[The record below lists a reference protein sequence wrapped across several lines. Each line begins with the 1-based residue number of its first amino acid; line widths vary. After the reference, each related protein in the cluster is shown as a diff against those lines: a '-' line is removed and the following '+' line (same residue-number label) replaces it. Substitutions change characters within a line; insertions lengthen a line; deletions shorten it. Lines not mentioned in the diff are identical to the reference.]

1 MLPQTAVGE
10 GAGAVRYNP
19 LPMAATGRFIG
30 TPMRRV
36 EDRPLLTGR
45 GRYTDDITL
54 PGTLHAY
61 FVRSPYAHARI
72 TRLDLAAT
80 RRAPGVVAVVAGPDV
95 RTLGSP
101 SVNTFFPG
109 TKAAP
114 HPILADGVVH
124 AVGEPVVAIAAET
137 KAQARDAAELVEVDY
152 EPLPPLVTP
161 EDALGASAPT
171 LYPSIAENCAFA
183 NTWRAGDVAAAFAG
197 SHRVV
202 KLRVEQTRL
211 SSVHLEP
218 RAALA
223 TYDAATD
230 ELTVWLST
238 QAPFRERA
246 ELASILGIPENRVR
260 VIAPDVGGGFGAKGA
275 PYRDYVITAY
285 FALTL
290 KRPVKWVATRAED
303 IISTQQGRGSNAEAE
318 LAVDA
323 DGRIRGL
330 RGRIFTPLGAQ
341 LMMNGQGPA
350 RNYGRTL
357 PGAYVVPALEIEV
370 RGAYTTTPS
379 TGPYR
384 GAGRPE
390 GIFMIE
396 RLMDAAA
403 RATGLDPAEIRRRNF
418 VPKDAFPYKT
428 PTGTVYDSGDY
439 LTAFE
444 KALKLADYERLRK
457 EQQAARA
464 RGELVGVGLAAYVEP
479 AAFGWESG
487 SVRIEKTGAVT
498 VVTGSSAHGQ
508 GHETTWAQ
516 IVAEVLGVEPATIRV
531 RHGDTQSA
539 PQGIGTFGSR
549 STALGGSAAFRAAE
563 QVRDKARRIAAG
575 MLEAAPEDVVL
586 ADGGFQVTGVPSRR
600 ATWRQV
606 AASAYKGAHLP
617 AGEGPGLDATVFFN
631 AENEAWS
638 FGACVATVSID
649 RDTGEVRLASV
660 VWVDDAGTIVNPLL
674 AEGQLHGS
682 YAQGAGQ
689 ALLEGLIYDRDG
701 QLVTATLMD
710 YAVPRLG
717 DFPEPTLAKTVTPSP
732 RNPLGVKG
740 LGEAGCI
747 AVPPAIVNAV
757 ADALEEWGAPHLDM
771 PITAEKVWRVVHSG
785 RRQPV
790 S

>member
-1 MLPQTAVGE
+1 MP
-10 GAGAVRYNP
+10 
-19 LPMAATGRFIG
+19 AARFIG

-45 GRYTDDITL
+45 GRYTDDITP

-72 TRLDLAAT
+72 TRLAVDAA
-80 RRAPGVVAVVAGPDV
+80 RRAPGVVAVLTGADV
-95 RTLGSP
+95 RGLGAP

-109 TKAAP
+109 TKTAP
-114 HPILADGVVH
+114 HPILADGAVH
-124 AVGEPVVAIAAET
+124 AVGEPVAAIAAET
-137 KAQARDAAELVEVDY
+137 SAQARDAAELVEVEY
-152 EPLPPLVTP
+152 EPLPALVRP
-161 EDALGASAPT
+161 EDALAPGAPI
-171 LYPSIAENCAFA
+171 LYDAVPDNCAFA
-183 NTWRAGDVAAAFAG
+183 HAWKVGDVAAAFGGA
-197 SHRVV
+197 HRVV

-223 TYDAATD
+223 TYDGATG

-246 ELASILGIPENRVR
+246 ELASILGIPENRLR

-285 FALTL
+285 LALAL
-290 KRPVKWVATRAED
+290 ERPVKWVATRAED
-303 IISTQQGRGSNAEAE
+303 IVATQQGRGSHAEAE

-323 DGRIRGL
+323 RGRIRGL
-330 RGRIFTPLGAQ
+330 RARIVTPLGAQ
-341 LMMNGQGPA
+341 IMINGQGPA

-357 PGAYVVPALEIEV
+357 PGAYVVPAVDIEV
-370 RGAYTTTPS
+370 RGVYTTTPP

-396 RLMDAAA
+396 RLMDEAA
-403 RATGLDPAEIRRRNF
+403 RAVGLDPAEIRRRNF
-418 VPKDAFPYKT
+418 VPRDAFPYKT

-439 LTAFE
+439 VAAFE
-444 KALKLADYERLRK
+444 KALQLADYDRLRK

-464 RGELVGVGLAAYVEP
+464 RGELVGVGIAAYVEP
-479 AAFGWESG
+479 AAFGWESA
-487 SVRIEKTGAVT
+487 SVRIEKTGVVT

-516 IVAEVLGVEPATIRV
+516 IVAEVLGVDPAAIRV
-531 RHGDTQSA
+531 RHGDTLGA

-563 QVRDKARRIAAG
+563 QVREKARRIAAT
-575 MLEAAPEDVVL
+575 MLEASPADVVL

-600 ATWRQV
+600 ASWRQV
-606 AASAYKGAHLP
+606 AESAYRGVHLP
-617 AGEGPGLDATVFFN
+617 PGEAPGLDATVFFN
-631 AENEAWS
+631 GENETWS
-638 FGACVATVSID
+638 FGACVATVAID
-649 RDTGEVRLASV
+649 RETGEVRLTSL

-689 ALLEGLIYDRDG
+689 ALLEGLVYDRDG

-717 DFPEPTLAKTVTPSP
+717 DFPEPRLDKTVTPSP
-732 RNPLGVKG
+732 RNPLGAKG

-757 ADALEEWGAPHLDM
+757 ADALEDWGAPHLDM
-771 PITAEKVWRVVHSG
+771 PITAEKVWRVLQSPP
-785 RRQPV
+785 RAR
-790 S
+790 